1 MVVFARIPRLLTL
14 VLVSIAVPA
23 TGCGGGAGRSAARP
37 PAVGDGLPSGLAGRP
52 APPIRLADA
61 RGGTLDTRAFA
72 GRPYAVTFLYTR
84 CPDVCPLI
92 GDELR
97 GALERLGAQAR
108 RVAVVAVSVDPR
120 HDTAAAVHAWLR
132 RHREPASFH
141 YAIGPER
148 ELRPVWRSWF
158 VSPQGG
164 SGRVS
169 GHSAIVW
176 LVDKRGRLAGL
187 RSAGA
192 PIDPGL
198 LARDLSILAGRS

>member
-1 MVVFARIPRLLTL
+1 VRRRLLLL
-14 VLVSIAVPA
+14 VPPSIALIA
-23 TGCGGGAGRSAARP
+23 AGCGGASGGGTSRS
-37 PAVGDGLPSGLAGRP
+37 PAVGDGQPSGLAGRS

-61 RGGTLDTRAFA
+61 RGGTLDSRALA

-92 GDELR
+92 GEELR
-97 GALERLGAQAR
+97 GALERLGPQAR

-120 HDTAAAVHAWLR
+120 HDTASAVRSWLR
-132 RHREPASFH
+132 RHREPANFH
-141 YAIGPER
+141 YAIGSVP

-164 SGRVS
+164 DQRVS

-192 PIDPGL
+192 PLDPGL